1 MIGNYYAIRNY
12 IANANNSVGDD
23 QAMSG
28 GILVCGLN
36 GSGKSTFGQALA
48 KKLNYHFI
56 DIEDLYFEKKR
67 REPSLC

>member
-1 MIGNYYAIRNY
+1 
-12 IANANNSVGDD
+12 
-23 QAMSG
+23 MSG

-67 REPSLC
+67 